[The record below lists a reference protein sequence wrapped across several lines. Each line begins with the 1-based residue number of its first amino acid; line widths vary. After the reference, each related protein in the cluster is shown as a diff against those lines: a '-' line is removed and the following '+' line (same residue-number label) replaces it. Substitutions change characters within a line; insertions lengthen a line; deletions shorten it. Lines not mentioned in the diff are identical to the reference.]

1 MNRLLLLSLVVFL
14 FSCAAANRIK
24 EMKAEMQRNILSNK
38 EALRIIEKIDSARL
52 VKFENKELDE
62 QSNNFIQQYSDSLK
76 LVLMKHVYEDS
87 IILSKR
93 IKHKSI
99 DSLTLRINKMTE
111 EAKSNASNLSLID
124 NLLATN
130 TFNQFNTGSVF
141 GPGQFIIDSENNP
154 DAVTPFKA
162 VADDMLNF
170 ASKFPNKKLTGT
182 FIVLGYA
189 DAQQISQGSSLDS
202 TLRVSMGGVESATGA
217 ELNKELSRLRAKS
230 VTEALSTI
238 VAQKISGN
246 LVFQNLKVEYL
257 PQGRGEEFPN
267 KKITD
272 YKEDDERRRVVF
284 VYWSILPDFK

>member
-1 MNRLLLLSLVVFL
+1 MNRLILLSLVVFL

-38 EALRIIEKIDSARL
+38 EALRTIEKIDSARL

-130 TFNQFNTGSVF
+130 TF
-141 GPGQFIIDSENNP
+141 
-154 DAVTPFKA
+154 
-162 VADDMLNF
+162 
-170 ASKFPNKKLTGT
+170 
-182 FIVLGYA
+182 
-189 DAQQISQGSSLDS
+189 
-202 TLRVSMGGVESATGA
+202 
-217 ELNKELSRLRAKS
+217 
-230 VTEALSTI
+230 
-238 VAQKISGN
+238 
-246 LVFQNLKVEYL
+246 
-257 PQGRGEEFPN
+257 
-267 KKITD
+267 
-272 YKEDDERRRVVF
+272 
-284 VYWSILPDFK
+284 

>member
-1 MNRLLLLSLVVFL
+1 MNRLILLSLVVFL

-38 EALRIIEKIDSARL
+38 EALRTIEKIDSARL

-189 DAQQISQGSSLDS
+189 DAQQISQGSS
-202 TLRVSMGGVESATGA
+202 
-217 ELNKELSRLRAKS
+217 
-230 VTEALSTI
+230 
-238 VAQKISGN
+238 
-246 LVFQNLKVEYL
+246 
-257 PQGRGEEFPN
+257 
-267 KKITD
+267 
-272 YKEDDERRRVVF
+272 
-284 VYWSILPDFK
+284 